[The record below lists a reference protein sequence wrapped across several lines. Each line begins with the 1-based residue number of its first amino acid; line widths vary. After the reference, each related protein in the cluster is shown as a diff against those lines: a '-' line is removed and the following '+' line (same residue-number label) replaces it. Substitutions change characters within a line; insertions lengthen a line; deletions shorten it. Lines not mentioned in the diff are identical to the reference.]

1 MAQNGFRNLLW
12 FMGVVE
18 DRFDPQKLGRIKV
31 RCFDIHPDS
40 KQQVPTAD
48 LPWAIPIL
56 GTYNIDYKPPLEG
69 SWVFGFFLDGNDAQ
83 HPMVLGVMPGMP
95 TTPVDKKRG
104 FNAEHDNNPAAKD
117 IYQPDIPRTARAEA
131 IADTYV
137 AERLT
142 TRESYKRVDG
152 DDEEFTLWEESIT
165 SYNAKYPHN
174 KVYSTES
181 GHSIEMDDTPGSE
194 RVLVHHKS
202 GSFIEMKPNGE
213 IQIRSS
219 GDSETVVLKNNTL
232 FVRGN
237 HNVFIEGSSEVFVD
251 GNSKITVD
259 GDLETEV
266 HGDYRLNVAGGIY
279 LNSGDI
285 FSQKSSSIR
294 QEASLDSI
302 NLYGNKNIQ
311 LQTNEGNLFLNSGN
325 NMFSYASN
333 NYTLEITANTYIHSH
348 GQYNVFSNN
357 DIAMEG
363 TRIDLNTEDAV
374 EFETGYEAF
383 FAGELT
389 TYPKPS
395 GNKLVLRPQMSDP
408 PDRMLVTP
416 VSFTD
421 SGYSTILDSDIIAE
435 GDEGD
440 V

>member
-1 MAQNGFRNLLW
+1 MAQNGFKNLLW

-18 DRFDPQKLGRIKV
+18 DRYDPRKLGRVRV

-40 KQQVPTAD
+40 KEDVPTET
-48 LPWAIPIL
+48 LPWAIPVL
-56 GTYNIDYKPPLEG
+56 GTYNIDYKPPIEG
-69 SWVFGFFLDGNDAQ
+69 SWVFGFFLDGEDAQ
-83 HPMVLGVMPGMP
+83 HPMILGVMPGMP
-95 TTPVDKKRG
+95 TTPVDKTKG
-104 FNAEHDNNPAAKD
+104 FNAQHDNYPAAED
-117 IYQPDIPRTARAEA
+117 IYQPDIPRTARAESVE
-131 IADTYV
+131 DTHV

-142 TRESYKRVDG
+142 TRETYSRVDDNG
-152 DDEEFTLWEESIT
+152 EPFTLWQESIT
-165 SYNAKYPHN
+165 SYNTQYPYN
-174 KVYSTES
+174 KVYSTEG

-202 GSFIEMKPNGE
+202 GSFIEIKPNGE
-213 IQIRSS
+213 IQMRSQ
-219 GDSETVVLKNNTL
+219 GDTETVVLKNNTL
-232 FVRGN
+232 FIRGN
-237 HNVFIEGSSEVFVD
+237 NSVFIEGSNDVYVD
-251 GNSKITVD
+251 GHSKITVD
-259 GDLETEV
+259 GDLQTEV

-294 QEASLDSI
+294 QEAALESI

-311 LQTNEGNLFLNSGN
+311 LQTNEGNMFLNSGN

-333 NYTLEITANTYIHSH
+333 NYTLEIGANTYIHSN

-363 TRIDLNTEDAV
+363 TRIDLNTEGAV
-374 EFETGYEAF
+374 ELDPGYSAY

-389 TYPKPS
+389 PYAKPS
-395 GNKLVLRPQMSDP
+395 GKKAVLRPQMADP

-421 SGYSTILDSDIIAE
+421 SGYPTFLDTSE
-435 GDEGD
+435 VSGED
-440 V
+440 VQ